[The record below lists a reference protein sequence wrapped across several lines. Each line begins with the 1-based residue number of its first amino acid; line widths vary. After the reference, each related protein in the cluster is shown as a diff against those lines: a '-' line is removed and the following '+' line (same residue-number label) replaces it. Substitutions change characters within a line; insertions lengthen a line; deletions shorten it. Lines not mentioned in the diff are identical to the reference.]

1 MSDKKCNGW
10 SNYATWKINMELVA
24 DGDWKFPVTSDC
36 IKEYVEH
43 VVFDHSGNMGL
54 MESYARSF
62 IAQVDF
68 RELAKHVNEDLQIQA
83 QYDN

>member
-1 MSDKKCNGW
+1 MSNKKCNGW